1 MKIIFRNLVG
11 LGLLASLLTTVMVGR
26 EQPEGPKGTKPQSL
40 DKAAQTKNAAILNI
54 NNFTSWS
61 TANGQGQQPPN
72 QAYNGDAF
80 PRGTTHPIF
89 ADGMVW
95 GGKCYTDAAYTVV
108 APVQLVR
115 VGGNTYNV
123 GNAVGW
129 INGSGAG
136 AVAVSTSDSKARI
149 YRIRRDWTIMAA
161 EELKRDAAENNLV
174 TVSAV
179 SDADVQTI
187 VTQYATDWKEW
198 PAGPTNDLTIPNLG
212 APYIERNGVPGYQ
225 RPPAFSAAF
234 TLDSLIGGNYDE
246 PGVAGSD
253 PSSPAGQVMW
263 TVFNDLTRGNMIG
276 FEGSEPMGLEGQLT
290 IWGYKRGDALGN
302 LYFKR
307 LKVINKGG
315 AVVNS
320 TTGAKGYLYIDS
332 MYVCQWSDEDLGNS
346 GDDLAGCDSA
356 LSIAFVYNGNGVDNE
371 YAKFNLPPPAVGY
384 DFLAGPIVAS
394 PGDTAVFD
402 LKPKPGFK
410 NLPMSSFCWFA
421 AGNSIASDPPFS
433 YEGAQQWWRLLRGFR
448 PTASTSLDFYY
459 PGPPGTDPFTHFPLG
474 GDPYRGTGSL
484 DGQGTPY
491 SSVPGDR
498 RTVSNTGP
506 FRLAAGDTQEITVGV
521 VAGLGGDRLSSV
533 AVMKAND
540 AAVQQ
545 TYDLR
550 FQVSQPPSAPI
561 VTSTELDGKVIIEWG
576 SNAARL
582 NDTETKIS
590 QPGTFTFEG
599 YNVYQLP
606 SASSGLSSG
615 KRLATYDLVN
625 TVGVILNTEFDLVAG
640 QNLSKPIQFGS
651 NSGIQRYFVFDRDYI
666 RDINGLNNGQEY
678 YLAVTAYSRSVDPG
692 FVAALESSPIVQ
704 TVSPKHPY
712 GIQPKKS
719 FGDTVAVTKAGPS
732 DGSSIVLVVSPTQVT
747 GHSYKVTFDATGGT
761 WNLIDVS
768 GGAIPGTSTTRAAN
782 TVVAS
787 GVSDQDG
794 DAASPIVD
802 GLQVKVFGA
811 PNGTKDFLHVNNPA
825 GAINPP
831 SYASFSTFNG
841 WGFPSASGADQ
852 PPIATAASAGGP
864 SIGDYGGAANERW
877 GIHTG
882 GSGAGDESYETRFI
896 PRVFRNDNY
905 SRYIPYDYELRFTA
919 AGGKAYLAFTT
930 GAVINVPFEIWNIG
944 IGTPANAT
952 DDIRM
957 IPWINDADANGA
969 FNLQQVD
976 HALSGSDNDPYTDW
990 IYWMDANPK
999 TPGSAGYNAFVADPN
1014 YDAGGAVTGT
1024 GGEVMAR
1031 TVLVAV
1037 NGGSV
1042 SAVNWPANVVS
1053 LMPATGNTFR
1063 IISTKPNSSVD
1074 QYTFNTATYMATRST
1089 DLEKESANRVGVFP
1103 NPYYAFN
1110 PQETNRFV
1118 RFVTFNNLPP
1128 TVKVRIFNLAGQLVR
1143 TLDKSDNAQTLRWDL
1158 NNQYRFPVASGI
1170 YIAHLEMTL
1179 SDGTVMSKVLKLAI
1193 IQEQEVPDVF

>member
-11 LGLLASLLTTVMVGR
+11 LGLLASLLTTPMIGR
-26 EQPEGPKGTKPQSL
+26 EKPEGPKGTGSQSL

-89 ADGMVW
+89 ADGMLW
-95 GGKCYTDAAYTVV
+95 GAKCYLDAAHTQV
-108 APVQLVR
+108 APVQLIR

-129 INGSGAG
+129 INGSGAS
-136 AVAVSTSDSKARI
+136 AVPVSTSDAKARI

-161 EELKRDAAENNLV
+161 EELKRDAAENNLT

-179 SDADVQTI
+179 TDADVVAIQA
-187 VTQYATDWKEW
+187 QYATDWLQW
-198 PAGPTNDLTIPNLG
+198 PAGPTNDATIPNLG
-212 APYIERNGVPGYQ
+212 APYIERNGVAGYQ
-225 RPPAFSAAF
+225 RPPAFGPAF
-234 TLDSLIGGNYDE
+234 TLDSLIAGNYDE

-253 PSSPAGQVMW
+253 PTSPAGQVMW
-263 TVFNDLTRGNMIG
+263 TVFNDLTRGNMIS

-307 LKVINKGG
+307 LKLINKGG

-320 TTGAKGYLYIDS
+320 STGAKGSLYLDS
-332 MYVCQWSDEDLGNS
+332 VYVCQWSDEDLGNA
-346 GDDLAGCDSA
+346 GDDLSGCDSL
-356 LSIAFVYNGNGVDNE
+356 LSLAFVYNGNGTDNE
-371 YAKFNLPPPAVGY
+371 YSKFNLPPPAVGY
-384 DFLAGPIVAS
+384 DFLAGPIQPSV
-394 PGDTAVFD
+394 GDTAVFD
-402 LKPKPGFK
+402 LKPKPGYK
-410 NLPMSSFCWFA
+410 NLGMSSFCWFA
-421 AGNSIASDPPFS
+421 AGNSLASDPPFS
-433 YEGAQQWWRLLRGFR
+433 YEGALQWWKLLRGFR
-448 PTASTSLDFYY
+448 PTASTTQDQLY
-459 PGPPGTDPFTHFPLG
+459 PGPAGDPPSHFPFG
-474 GDPYRGTGSL
+474 GDPYRQTGFL
-484 DGQGTPY
+484 DGAGTAI
-491 SSVPGDR
+491 SSQPGDR

-506 FRLAAGDTQEITVGV
+506 FTLAPGDTQEVTIGV

-550 FQVSQPPSAPI
+550 FQVSQPPAAPL
-561 VTSTELDGKVIIEWG
+561 VTATELDGKVILEWG
-576 SNAARL
+576 SNAARVK
-582 NDTETKIS
+582 DTETKIS

-606 SASSGLSSG
+606 SASAGLSDG
-615 KRLATYDLVN
+615 KRLATYDVVN
-625 TVGVILNTEFDLVAG
+625 AVGVILNTEFDLIAG

-651 NSGIQRYFVFDRDYI
+651 NSGIQRYFVFDRDYL
-666 RDINGLNNGQEY
+666 RDINALNNGQDY
-678 YLAVTAYSRSVDPG
+678 YVAVTAYSRSVDPG

-704 TVSPKHPY
+704 TIRPKHPY
-712 GIQPKKS
+712 GVAPVTS

-732 DGSSIVLVVSPTQVT
+732 DGRAIVLVVSPTQVT
-747 GHSYKVTFDATGGT
+747 GHIYKVTFDATGGT
-761 WNLIDVS
+761 WNLTDVS
-768 GGAIPGTSTTRAAN
+768 GGPIPGTSTTRAAN

-787 GVSDQDG
+787 GISDQDG

-811 PNGTKDFLHVNNPA
+811 PNGTKDFLHVAGPSGALNPFT
-825 GAINPP
+825 
-831 SYASFSTFNG
+831 YASFSTFNS
-841 WGFPSASGADQ
+841 WGFPCASGVDQ
-852 PPIATAASAGGP
+852 AAASGGGP
-864 SIGDYGGAANERW
+864 SIGDWGGGRW
-877 GIHTG
+877 GVHTG
-882 GSGAGDESYETRFI
+882 GSGGGDESYETRFI

-944 IGTPANAT
+944 IGTPTDAS

-957 IPWINDADANGA
+957 IPWVNDGDGDGT
-969 FNLQQVD
+969 FNLEKID
-976 HALSGSDNDPYTDW
+976 HGVSGGDNDPYTDW

-999 TPGSAGYNAFVADPN
+999 TPGSAGYNAFVADAN

-1031 TVLVAV
+1031 VVLVNV

-1042 SAVNWPANVVS
+1042 SAANWPTGVA
-1053 LMPATGNTFR
+1053 LMPATGNIIR
-1063 IISTKPNSSVD
+1063 IISTKPNSTVD
-1074 QYTFNTATYMATRST
+1074 QYTFNTATYMATRSV
-1089 DLEKESANRVGVFP
+1089 DLEKESVNKVGVFP

-1143 TLDKSDNAQTLRWDL
+1143 TLDKSDPSGFLRWDL

-1170 YIAHLEMTL
+1170 YLAYLEMTL
-1179 SDGTVMSKVLKLAI
+1179 TDGTVMSKVLKLAI